1 MSSSTT
7 PYGLP
12 QINGVQCRFHINGS
26 LTPLPNPCVTAGP
39 FFTAPQPGLGPSMW
53 KNIPLLLC
61 WLNTSL
67 PGVGEW
73 PLPRSSSL
81 TSLVRKCCFPS
92 SSEILTPSELS
103 SVLTSPRHS
112 IAPLPLR
119 SAHTKSEEVSGLFLA
134 LPKRAAL
141 PQDLSLCVNPRVE
154 GEQPEL
160 SVTRAHSCVDSFR
173 QTLSKELVCVG
184 HSPRSMQILS
194 LLSTYYALDT
204 EVLGIQKRTKSRA

>member
-1 MSSSTT
+1 M
-7 PYGLP
+7 
-12 QINGVQCRFHINGS
+12 
-26 LTPLPNPCVTAGP
+26 P
-39 FFTAPQPGLGPSMW
+39 FSHQWESNSPPQPLCYSWSVSHCPSARTGPSMW

-81 TSLVRKCCFPS
+81 TSLVRKRCFPS

-103 SVLTSPRHS
+103 SVLTSPGHS

-119 SAHTKSEEVSGLFLA
+119 SAHTKSEEVSGLVLA

-194 LLSTYYALDT
+194 LLSTT
-204 EVLGIQKRTKSRA
+204 MR